1 MQRISLGGRDWVFAG
16 FHGEDW
22 RWRGAFKRDT
32 QVKGWQPAEVPGSVH
47 WDLLRLGEIPDPYYE
62 RNSRLVEWVHQR
74 QWVYKKD
81 FTVPAEWDGRRVFL
95 QFGGVDYE
103 AEFYLDGELLGKS
116 DSMMAP
122 VTIEVTANI
131 TAGSTHHLA
140 VVLYD
145 APREWPQI
153 GRTSTVHTQKA
164 RFGYWWDFATRL
176 VHLGI
181 WQDVTLFA
189 TGPARL
195 TDVWV
200 RPRLNAD
207 RTQADVS
214 VSAYL
219 ECPCAGEP
227 TTIAVTIVNPAGA
240 TVAQAEVPHQI
251 APGSDVQTVTLPV
264 ISPELWWANGQ
275 EGGQPLYRCLVQV
288 GDSDSRE
295 VAFGIRSFELQ
306 QNPWPPEGVSE
317 AEAEAAEKPL
327 PYTFTVNG
335 ERLFIK
341 GYNWVPVDHL
351 YGRADLGERYAQLI
365 EQARQAGVNL
375 LRVWGGGLLE
385 RERFYDLCDRA
396 GILVWQE
403 FFQSSSGTDNVPPTD
418 PEFLARIER
427 EAEGVI
433 PLRRNHPS
441 LAVWC
446 GGNELTDWE
455 KKPAGFD
462 QPALALL
469 KRKVAQLDP
478 DRPIYPT
485 SPSGPSFG
493 VGDAVERPA
502 DLHDV
507 HGGWHYR
514 GPVDTYLAF
523 NASTAL
529 FHSEFG
535 TQGSAAG
542 SSLDRFMAPERQ
554 WPPNDTNPNW
564 VHHGAWWMQQHRVR
578 ELFGESIGEV
588 DLYWRLSQ
596 YLQAE
601 GLRYGVESNR
611 RRWPQCSGTIIWQLN
626 EPWPNSHCTT
636 VVDYYLR
643 PKMGYYYVKKAYA
656 PAACSLRYESPILKD
671 GVLRAVPFV
680 VSDRPF
686 AGLLQIKV
694 TDASGRLW
702 HQEGWKVEGAGV
714 SQFPSIDWPLPDGA
728 PDAVICTLMLD
739 AEDGTVIQTNPYLFS
754 RAGQPIFESLMGL
767 PQARLSVRREGDQI
781 VLRNDGP
788 VYAFF
793 PAVDIDDARWY
804 WHLSDNYPLLAPG
817 EECAITLTLTPRL
830 ERADTDFPHG
840 RPVPDGPLSIRV
852 GGWNTAGQTLTWEV

>member
-1 MQRISLGGRDWVFAG
+1 MERILLGGRDWVFAG

-32 QVKGWQPAEVPGSVH
+32 QVKGWQPGEVPGSVH
-47 WDLLRLGEIPDPYYE
+47 WDLLQLGEIPDPYYE

-74 QWVYKKD
+74 QWVYKRD
-81 FTVPAEWDGRRVFL
+81 FTVPAGWDGQRIFIK
-95 QFGGVDYE
+95 FDGVDYE

-116 DSMMAP
+116 DSMFVPA
-122 VTIEVTANI
+122 TFEVTDSVQ
-131 TAGSTHHLA
+131 AGGSHHLA
-140 VVLYD
+140 VVLMD
-145 APREWPQI
+145 APREWPQL

-189 TGPARL
+189 TGPVRL

-200 RPRLNAD
+200 RPRLSAD
-207 RTQADVS
+207 LAQAEVTVS
-214 VSAYL
+214 SYL
-219 ECPCAGEP
+219 ECPCTGDP
-227 TTIAVTIVNPAGA
+227 VTIAVEILDPAGA
-240 TVAQAEVPHQI
+240 VVARAEVPHEM
-251 APGSDVQTVTLPV
+251 APGSDVQTTTLALDQPA
-264 ISPELWWANGQ
+264 LWWTNGQ
-275 EGGQPLYRCLVQV
+275 GGGQALYRCVVRV
-288 GDSDSRE
+288 GRSDARE
-295 VAFGIRSFELQ
+295 VSFGLRTFELQ
-306 QNPWPPEGVSE
+306 QNPWPPSGENETE
-317 AEAEAAEKPL
+317 AEPPL

-341 GYNWVPVDHL
+341 GWNWVPIDHL
-351 YGRADLGERYAQLI
+351 YGRADLTERYQQLI
-365 EQARQAGVNL
+365 LFAKEAGVNL

-385 RERFYDLCDRA
+385 RELFYDLCDRA

-403 FFQSSSGTDNVPPTD
+403 FFQSSSGTDNVPPAD
-418 PEFLARIER
+418 PAFLARIER

-455 KKPAGFD
+455 KNPAGFD
-462 QPALALL
+462 QPALVLL
-469 KRKVAQLDP
+469 KRKVAELDP

-493 VGDAVERPA
+493 VGDTVERPA

-507 HGGWHYR
+507 HGPWHYR
-514 GPVDTYLAF
+514 GPVDSYLPY

-529 FHSEFG
+529 LHSEFG
-535 TQGSAAG
+535 TQGSVAK

-554 WPPNDTNPNW
+554 WPPNETNPNW

-578 ELFGESIGEV
+578 ELFGENAREI

-601 GLRYGVESNR
+601 NLRYGVESNR

-636 VVDYYLR
+636 AVDYYLR
-643 PKMGYYYVKKAYA
+643 PKMAYYYVKKAYG
-656 PAACSLRYESPILKD
+656 PVACSLRYESPVMKD

-680 VSDRPF
+680 VADRPVS
-686 AGLLQIKV
+686 GLLQITV
-694 TDASGRLW
+694 TDATGRTW

-714 SQFPSIDWPLPDGA
+714 SRLHEIDWPLPDGA
-728 PDAVICTLMLD
+728 PDAVICTLTFRDEAGSVVLS
-739 AEDGTVIQTNPYLFS
+739 NPYLFS
-754 RAGQPIFESLMGL
+754 RGGQPIFESLMGL
-767 PQARLSVRREGDQI
+767 PQAQVSVRREGDRI
-781 VLRNDGP
+781 ILRNDGP

-793 PAVDIDDARWY
+793 PAIDIDDARWY
-804 WHLSDNYPLLAPG
+804 WHLSENYPLLAPG
-817 EECAITLTLTPRL
+817 EEAAIALSLTPRHD
-830 ERADTDFPHG
+830 RADTDFPQG
-840 RPVPDGPLSIRV
+840 RPVPAGPLTVRV
-852 GGWNTAGQTLTWEV
+852 GGWNTANLTLTWEV